1 MKNIIKYLVV
11 ISYLGTVTNFIP
23 LSVVML
29 FFFYSALCFFYFF
42 NGDKR
47 FRKIEVYIC
56 LLFIYVI
63 ASTLFYAPDSFLD
76 YDFYRKDGNF
86 IISYLVLLFYIFL
99 PFSLSINVDKLIPQT
114 LFIFAIVSIIAL
126 VAVPNEEIGVKHFCL
141 LHIMLLVDFTV

>member
-29 FFFYSALCFFYFF
+29 FYSALCFLYFF

-114 LFIFAIVSIIAL
+114 LLYLQLF
-126 VAVPNEEIGVKHFCL
+126 P
-141 LHIMLLVDFTV
+141 

>member
-29 FFFYSALCFFYFF
+29 FFIPLSVFSIFF

-114 LFIFAIVSIIAL
+114 LFIFA
-126 VAVPNEEIGVKHFCL
+126 
-141 LHIMLLVDFTV
+141 